1 MLSQFLQA
9 DWSVFD
15 RSLLLHP
22 PVFRLQFM
30 KSPILLEK
38 REHQLSPLLFDL
50 GVGAKRLYFLPF
62 EIVFISIIVAQTM
75 PFPQNCQGL

>member
-1 MLSQFLQA
+1 
-9 DWSVFD
+9 
-15 RSLLLHP
+15 
-22 PVFRLQFM
+22 M